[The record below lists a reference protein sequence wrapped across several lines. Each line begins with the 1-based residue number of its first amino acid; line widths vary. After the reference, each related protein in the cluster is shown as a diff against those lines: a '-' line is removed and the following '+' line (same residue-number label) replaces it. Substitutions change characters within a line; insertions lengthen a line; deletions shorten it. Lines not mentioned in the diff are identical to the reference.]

1 MTANKTKTVLYRAPA
16 FYLLLASHG
25 GISYVVKSCS
35 DLTICA
41 SGLSQPEKLMDSL
54 SNKYIDITQLE
65 MLVLG
70 YGASVII
77 IFAILLSFPFKAP
90 LNCF

>member
-1 MTANKTKTVLYRAPA
+1 MLYRAPA

-25 GISYVVKSCS
+25 GISSCS
-35 DLTICA
+35 EELIIYA

-65 MLVLG
+65 MLVPG
-70 YGASVII
+70 YRASVII
-77 IFAILLSFPFKAP
+77 IFAILQNFPLLLGYTKMFLNSKNIPP
-90 LNCF
+90 L